1 MTAAHSEDDDNRT
14 DSMSVCAVAS
24 GANTPPTRSMSKE
37 YAASTAE
44 EEEYEEY
51 KELSTKFEIKSDLE
65 DSSSDDELMDYFKQE
80 LDQSN

>member
-1 MTAAHSEDDDNRT
+1 
-14 DSMSVCAVAS
+14 MSVCAVAS
-24 GANTPPTRSMSKE
+24 GTNTPPTRTMLKE

-51 KELSTKFEIKSDLE
+51 KGISTKFEIKSDLE

-80 LDQSN
+80 LDPSN